1 MFLQDKERKNLPKKK
16 FFKNRKKS
24 LTNKKSCD
32 IILLQGK
39 GNGSLPHNR
48 TNGGAIYD
56 YYY

>member
-1 MFLQDKERKNLPKKK
+1 MFLQDKEREKPSEKI
-16 FFKNRKKS
+16 FQEPKKS
-24 LTNKKSCD
+24 LTNKKTCD

>member
-1 MFLQDKERKNLPKKK
+1 MFLQDKEKKK
-16 FFKNRKKS
+16 PSEKKFKNRKKS

>member
-1 MFLQDKERKNLPKKK
+1 MFLQVKEREEPSEKK

-24 LTNKKSCD
+24 LTNKKTCD